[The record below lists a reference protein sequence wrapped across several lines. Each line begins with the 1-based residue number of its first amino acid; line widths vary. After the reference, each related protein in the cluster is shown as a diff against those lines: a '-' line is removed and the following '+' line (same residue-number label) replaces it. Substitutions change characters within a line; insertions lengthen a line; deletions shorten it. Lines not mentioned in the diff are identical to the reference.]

1 MLEKTPL
8 IGGSSVMSGGLL
20 WLPNNPLM
28 KREGVIDSREEA
40 LRYMENFVEPD
51 AVYSTPAR
59 REAFVDNIA
68 PMVGALEAQGM
79 QYLRCPGYSDYYDTL
94 PGGNAAG
101 RSLQAELYDANRL
114 GSWKARMRRPYVP
127 LPIRTSEGTKIQ
139 NFGVTWA

>member
-1 MLEKTPL
+1 VSDPGFNFVIVGSGAGGLVAAIAAKLAGLRPLLLEKTPL

-59 REAFVDNIA
+59 REAATRTTTIRCLAATRPGA
-68 PMVGALEAQGM
+68 PCRPSSTMPTGWGL
-79 QYLRCPGYSDYYDTL
+79 
-94 PGGNAAG
+94 G
-101 RSLQAELYDANRL
+101 RRA
-114 GSWKARMRRPYVP
+114 
-127 LPIRTSEGTKIQ
+127 
-139 NFGVTWA
+139 